1 MKSLNF
7 PLLFLFCS
15 MLMACNQE
23 TISDPA
29 NPKVNAEVPAKADFH
44 TTITTIDEKN
54 KKILSKGIKD
64 HKEVVVL
71 IDEKYYSLN
80 NFHKGDV
87 IDVWIDEHST
97 LTGKNPL
104 VITNPA
110 KIDWDDKKK

>member
-1 MKSLNF
+1 
-7 PLLFLFCS
+7 

-29 NPKVNAEVPAKADFH
+29 NSKVNAEVPAKADFH
-44 TTITTIDEKN
+44 TTITAIDEKN
-54 KKILSKGIKD
+54 KKILSKSIED
-64 HKEVVVL
+64 QKEVIFL
-71 IDEKYYSLN
+71 IDEKYYNLN

-110 KIDWDDKKK
+110 KIKWTTKKK